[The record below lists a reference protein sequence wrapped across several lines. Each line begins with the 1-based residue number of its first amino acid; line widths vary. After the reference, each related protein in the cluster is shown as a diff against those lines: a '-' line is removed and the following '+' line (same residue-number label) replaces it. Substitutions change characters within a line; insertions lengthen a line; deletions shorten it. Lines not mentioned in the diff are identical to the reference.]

1 MERAKK
7 VWGKVNVMSYTS
19 AFEPIVQ
26 MPSEYEIKRMKSIM
40 KELKPSVEDMNNL
53 YKELETFLPVRE
65 NTLQLISE
73 AIESFNV
80 RHRKVN
86 IAKVI
91 SLLSLVPC
99 TRLALC

>member
-40 KELKPSVEDMNNL
+40 EELKPSVEDVNNL
-53 YKELETFLPVRE
+53 YKELESFLPVRE

-86 IAKVI
+86 IAKVS
-91 SLLSLVPC
+91 SLLGLD
-99 TRLALC
+99 